1 MFKNQK
7 KKHHLNVQTSKIRT
21 FKNQRF
27 KIYTIQ
33 MANFHKFK
41 LPNFKNTNMKFKIQK
56 QKLNLQMFELY
67 GSASF
72 FEYKKNVKLRRK
84 RFHMKDTGKSYSI
97 KLRHVI

>member
-1 MFKNQK
+1 
-7 KKHHLNVQTSKIRT
+7 
-21 FKNQRF
+21 
-27 KIYTIQ
+27 

-72 FEYKKNVKLRRK
+72 FEYKK
-84 RFHMKDTGKSYSI
+84 T
-97 KLRHVI
+97 